1 MKKKYAVLAAGMLA
15 AALALT
21 GCSGEISNDYI
32 TISQYKGVE
41 AEAGDTTEVTDEDV
55 DTQIDSTRQMYAE
68 LENVD
73 RPAENGDTVTID
85 YVGTL
90 NGEAFEGGSS
100 EDYQLELGSGTF
112 IDGFEDGIVGHSAGE
127 TFDLNLT
134 FPDDYGSTDLAGKDV
149 VFTVTLK
156 TVSISN
162 VPELND
168 EFVQSVS
175 EDSSTVEEYRK
186 EVRRMLEDNY
196 AESAQLTLTENA
208 WSAVMDN
215 TEVKQYPDG
224 AVDEMKNTIREQYQ
238 NMADSYGMEFA
249 DFLSSYMGMDEDT
262 FEEQLQTAAENQVKQ
277 DLIVDLIIDEE
288 NLDVSDAALEEIYNQ
303 YVEDYGFSSLDDLKS
318 AATEEELEDMARL
331 QIVQEFIV
339 DNCEQVQS
347 SDSE

>member
-1 MKKKYAVLAAGMLA
+1 
-15 AALALT
+15 
-21 GCSGEISNDYI
+21 
-32 TISQYKGVE
+32 
-41 AEAGDTTEVTDEDV
+41 
-55 DTQIDSTRQMYAE
+55 
-68 LENVD
+68 
-73 RPAENGDTVTID
+73 
-85 YVGTL
+85 
-90 NGEAFEGGSS
+90 
-100 EDYQLELGSGTF
+100 
-112 IDGFEDGIVGHSAGE
+112 
-127 TFDLNLT
+127 
-134 FPDDYGSTDLAGKDV
+134 
-149 VFTVTLK
+149 TLK

-303 YVEDYGFSSLDDLKS
+303 Y
-318 AATEEELEDMARL
+318 
-331 QIVQEFIV
+331 
-339 DNCEQVQS
+339 
-347 SDSE
+347 

>member
-1 MKKKYAVLAAGMLA
+1 MKKKYAVLAAGVLA
-15 AALALT
+15 AVLALT

-288 NLDVSDAALEEIYNQ
+288 NLDVSDDALEEIYNQ

>member
-1 MKKKYAVLAAGMLA
+1 
-15 AALALT
+15 
-21 GCSGEISNDYI
+21 
-32 TISQYKGVE
+32 
-41 AEAGDTTEVTDEDV
+41 
-55 DTQIDSTRQMYAE
+55 
-68 LENVD
+68 
-73 RPAENGDTVTID
+73 
-85 YVGTL
+85 
-90 NGEAFEGGSS
+90 
-100 EDYQLELGSGTF
+100 
-112 IDGFEDGIVGHSAGE
+112 
-127 TFDLNLT
+127 
-134 FPDDYGSTDLAGKDV
+134 
-149 VFTVTLK
+149 
-156 TVSISN
+156 
-162 VPELND
+162 
-168 EFVQSVS
+168 
-175 EDSSTVEEYRK
+175 
-186 EVRRMLEDNY
+186 
-196 AESAQLTLTENA
+196 
-208 WSAVMDN
+208 MDN

-288 NLDVSDAALEEIYNQ
+288 NLDVSDDALEEIYNQ

>member
-1 MKKKYAVLAAGMLA
+1 MKKKYAVLAAGVLA

-175 EDSSTVEEYRK
+175 EDSSTVEEYRE
-186 EVRRMLEDNY
+186 EVRQMLEDNY

>member
-175 EDSSTVEEYRK
+175 EDSSTVEEYRE
-186 EVRRMLEDNY
+186 EVRQMLEDNY

-288 NLDVSDAALEEIYNQ
+288 NLDVSDDALEEIYNQ

>member
-1 MKKKYAVLAAGMLA
+1 MKKKYAVLAAGVLA

-175 EDSSTVEEYRK
+175 EDSSTVEEYRE
-186 EVRRMLEDNY
+186 EVRQMLEDNY

-277 DLIVDLIIDEE
+277 DLVVDLIIDEE
-288 NLDVSDAALEEIYNQ
+288 NLDVSDDALEEIYNQ
-303 YVEDYGFSSLDDLKS
+303 YVEDYGFSSLDDLKG

>member
-175 EDSSTVEEYRK
+175 EDSSTVEEYRE
-186 EVRRMLEDNY
+186 EVRQMLEDNY
-196 AESAQLTLTENA
+196 AESAQLTLTDNA
-208 WSAVMDN
+208 WSAVMVN

-277 DLIVDLIIDEE
+277 DLIVDLIIVEE

>member
-175 EDSSTVEEYRK
+175 EDSSTVEEYRE
-186 EVRRMLEDNY
+186 EVRQMLEDNY

-262 FEEQLQTAAENQVKQ
+262 FEEHLQTAAENQVKQ

-288 NLDVSDAALEEIYNQ
+288 NLDVSDDALEEIYNQ

>member
-1 MKKKYAVLAAGMLA
+1 MKKKYAVLAAGVLA
-15 AALALT
+15 AVLALT

-288 NLDVSDAALEEIYNQ
+288 NLDVSDAALEELYNQ

>member
-1 MKKKYAVLAAGMLA
+1 MKKKYAVLAAGVLA

-175 EDSSTVEEYRK
+175 EDSSTVEEYRE
-186 EVRRMLEDNY
+186 EVRQMLEDNY

-288 NLDVSDAALEEIYNQ
+288 NLDVSDDALEEIYNQ

>member
-1 MKKKYAVLAAGMLA
+1 MKKKYAVLAAGVLA
-15 AALALT
+15 AVLALT

-331 QIVQEFIV
+331 QIVQEFFV

>member
-1 MKKKYAVLAAGMLA
+1 MKKKYAVLAAGVLA

-175 EDSSTVEEYRK
+175 EDSSTVEEYRE
-186 EVRRMLEDNY
+186 EVRQMPEDNY

>member
-175 EDSSTVEEYRK
+175 EDSSTVEEYRE
-186 EVRRMLEDNY
+186 EVRQMLEDNY

>member
-1 MKKKYAVLAAGMLA
+1 MKKKYAVLAAGVLA
-15 AALALT
+15 AVLALT

-175 EDSSTVEEYRK
+175 EDSSTVEEYRE
-186 EVRRMLEDNY
+186 EVRQMLEDNY

>member
-1 MKKKYAVLAAGMLA
+1 MKKKYAVLAAGVLA

>member
-175 EDSSTVEEYRK
+175 EDSSTVEEYRE
-186 EVRRMLEDNY
+186 EVRQMLEDNY

-318 AATEEELEDMARL
+318 AATEEELEVMGRV

>member
-156 TVSISN
+156 TVFISN

-175 EDSSTVEEYRK
+175 EDSSTVEEYRE
-186 EVRRMLEDNY
+186 EVRQMLEDNY

>member
-1 MKKKYAVLAAGMLA
+1 MKKKYAVLAAGVLA
-15 AALALT
+15 AVLALT

-175 EDSSTVEEYRK
+175 EDSSTVEEYRE
-186 EVRRMLEDNY
+186 EVRQMLEDNY

-288 NLDVSDAALEEIYNQ
+288 NLDVSDDALEEIYNQ

>member
-1 MKKKYAVLAAGMLA
+1 MKKKYAVLAAGVLA

-288 NLDVSDAALEEIYNQ
+288 NLDVSDDALEEIYNQ

>member
-1 MKKKYAVLAAGMLA
+1 MKKKYAVLAAGVL

-175 EDSSTVEEYRK
+175 EDSSTVEEYRE
-186 EVRRMLEDNY
+186 EVRQMLEDNY

-288 NLDVSDAALEEIYNQ
+288 NLDVSDDALEEIYNQ

>member
-1 MKKKYAVLAAGMLA
+1 MKKKYAVLAAGVLA
-15 AALALT
+15 AVLALT

>member
-1 MKKKYAVLAAGMLA
+1 MKKKYAVLAAGVLA

-175 EDSSTVEEYRK
+175 EDSSTVEEYRV
-186 EVRRMLEDNY
+186 EVRQMLEDNY

-288 NLDVSDAALEEIYNQ
+288 NLDVSDDALEEIYNQ

>member
-1 MKKKYAVLAAGMLA
+1 MKKKYAVLAAGVLA
-15 AALALT
+15 AVLALT

-168 EFVQSVS
+168 EFVQSIS
-175 EDSSTVEEYRK
+175 EDSSTVEEYRE
-186 EVRRMLEDNY
+186 EVRQMLEDNY

>member
-1 MKKKYAVLAAGMLA
+1 MKKKYAVLAAGVLA
-15 AALALT
+15 AVLALT

-175 EDSSTVEEYRK
+175 EDSSIVEEYRE
-186 EVRRMLEDNY
+186 EVRQMLEDNY